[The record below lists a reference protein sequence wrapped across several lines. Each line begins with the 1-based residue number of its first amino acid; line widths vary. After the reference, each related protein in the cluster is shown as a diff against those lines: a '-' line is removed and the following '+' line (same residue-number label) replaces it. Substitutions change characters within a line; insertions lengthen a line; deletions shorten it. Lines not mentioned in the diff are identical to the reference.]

1 MITAREY
8 RSHVAGASQ
17 AEYQTLENRIDQA
30 IAAAAAHGQDRA
42 SVHLDGVPQA
52 VRERAVSEYTVAGWD
67 IKVISDYR
75 DGDSLWL
82 RCP

>member
-17 AEYQTLENRIDQA
+17 AEYQTLENRIDVA
-30 IAAAAAHGQDRA
+30 IVDGARRGDKAFA
-42 SVHLDGVPQA
+42 VPLDGVSSP
-52 VRERAVSEYTVAGWD
+52 VRERAVSEYTVAGWL
-67 IKVISDYR
+67 VSLETNYVT
-75 DGDSLWL
+75 GDFLWL